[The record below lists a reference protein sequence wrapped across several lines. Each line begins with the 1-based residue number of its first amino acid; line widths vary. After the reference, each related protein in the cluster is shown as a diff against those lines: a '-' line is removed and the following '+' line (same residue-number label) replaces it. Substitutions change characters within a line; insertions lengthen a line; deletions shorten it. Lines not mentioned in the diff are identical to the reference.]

1 MPISP
6 IITFK
11 AGICDVDQSS
21 KPYKVTPQARPGYI
35 YLYSDD
41 DFIHFCWRPRD
52 ASVDEPE
59 LDLVMIPEDGHFLP
73 YDTKSPAQASAK
85 TNGRIF
91 SLKFSSSSQR
101 HIFWLQSKPQGP
113 SGDPSVLSP
122 RDLKIGEIVDK
133 LLQDYEVDVNREL
146 ASLSSGGGNN
156 RRDDDDDETMEDVEG
171 HGDPNS
177 HHEGGTGGA
186 GPDATGGDVRREGE
200 DAREGGADGAR
211 AASATNAE
219 TDAAAVV
226 RNFLDS
232 LKGTQGLAGG
242 QSQTQAQGKSY
253 PLLNDL
259 LEPSVTIPI
268 LDSATDEY
276 VDNLLNYLP
285 PTVIIMS
292 QQGASNADAIEIEP
306 SAESVEA
313 ARQTMSQD
321 QKRAL
326 LKKVLRSPQFTQ
338 SLASLTIAL
347 RDGGLPNISAA
358 LGVQVEN
365 GGMVRGGTVPLGGGD
380 AVEAFVE
387 GVKKTVQKK

>member
-1 MPISP
+1 M
-6 IITFK
+6 
-11 AGICDVDQSS
+11 
-21 KPYKVTPQARPGYI
+21 
-35 YLYSDD
+35 
-41 DFIHFCWRPRD
+41 
-52 ASVDEPE
+52 
-59 LDLVMIPEDGHFLP
+59 
-73 YDTKSPAQASAK
+73 
-85 TNGRIF
+85 
-91 SLKFSSSSQR
+91 
-101 HIFWLQSKPQGP
+101 
-113 SGDPSVLSP
+113 
-122 RDLKIGEIVDK
+122 
-133 LLQDYEVDVNREL
+133 
-146 ASLSSGGGNN
+146 
-156 RRDDDDDETMEDVEG
+156 
-171 HGDPNS
+171 
-177 HHEGGTGGA
+177 
-186 GPDATGGDVRREGE
+186 
-200 DAREGGADGAR
+200 
-211 AASATNAE
+211 
-219 TDAAAVV
+219 
-226 RNFLDS
+226 
-232 LKGTQGLAGG
+232 
-242 QSQTQAQGKSY
+242 
-253 PLLNDL
+253 LNDL